1 MGQSNF
7 NKNSTALKKQP
18 LVLYLISLVSFSLIF
33 FRLFFLQVLNHQ
45 SYKKM
50 SDQNRIRL
58 IATQPIRGRI
68 IDKNGFVLADSRLRY
83 SLIVKPQNVQEKHWE
98 KHKSEISELFDV
110 DINVLQNKYSD
121 GLRNQKLSITL
132 LDDISVKQ
140 VIKFKENENNL
151 FGFEIATKLIRNY
164 PYKKIAAHLIG
175 YTQPITDSEYQFLS
189 DKGYKINDLIG
200 RTGVEYVYED
210 IIRGE
215 WGGEMVEVNS
225 LGNFKQSLGVKPSSQ
240 GQDIQL
246 TIDLKLQLVAEKV
259 LKDKKAGAIV
269 VMDPRDGAIHAL
281 ASKPTFDLNFF
292 SKDFKS

>member
-7 NKNSTALKKQP
+7 NKKSTALKKQP

-68 IDKNGFVLADSRLRY
+68 IDKNGFVLADSRLKY
-83 SLIVKPQNVQEKHWE
+83 SLIVKPQYVSISEWQKNKYVISKLFNIDNAILQEKF
-98 KHKSEISELFDV
+98 L
-110 DINVLQNKYSD
+110 D
-121 GLRNQKLSITL
+121 GLKKQKLSITL
-132 LDDISVKQ
+132 LEDISVKQ

-189 DKGYKINDLIG
+189 DKGYKINKKETEQIKYKTSGCL
-200 RTGVEYVYED
+200 
-210 IIRGE
+210 
-215 WGGEMVEVNS
+215 
-225 LGNFKQSLGVKPSSQ
+225 FKEL
-240 GQDIQL
+240 
-246 TIDLKLQLVAEKV
+246 
-259 LKDKKAGAIV
+259 
-269 VMDPRDGAIHAL
+269 
-281 ASKPTFDLNFF
+281 
-292 SKDFKS
+292 DF